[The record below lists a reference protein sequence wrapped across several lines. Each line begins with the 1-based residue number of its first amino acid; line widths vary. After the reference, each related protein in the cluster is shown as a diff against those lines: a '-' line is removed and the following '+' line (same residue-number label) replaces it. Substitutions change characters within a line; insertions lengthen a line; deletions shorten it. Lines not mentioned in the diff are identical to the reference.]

1 MISKRILTAEL
12 RGMRAGRH
20 GRASVSHPRGR
31 LRRGADPWLG
41 HPALARQERA
51 GPLQPTPRIAP
62 VVGVFRNPGHRKWMQ
77 RLQQQC
83 PQPADKHQ
91 TSVCTRRIGRS
102 RRTSGGGGRCPVD
115 ASPIGRPLRP
125 GNHAEQ
131 AATQVLPHRVPGYV
145 AGAQAPGCS
154 AQQMD
159 FTVYTVWTCS
169 AHILVQALRYRQF
182 WPTV

>member
-1 MISKRILTAEL
+1 MGVLPFLIHEDAYGEVPIPGSAILHLPARNVLVRCNRPHGSPRSSECSATPAIASGCNDCSNSARSPPTNIRRPCVPAGSGDPAEP
-12 RGMRAGRH
+12 AG
-20 GRASVSHPRGR
+20 A
-31 LRRGADPWLG
+31 
-41 HPALARQERA
+41 
-51 GPLQPTPRIAP
+51 
-62 VVGVFRNPGHRKWMQ
+62 
-77 RLQQQC
+77 
-83 PQPADKHQ
+83 
-91 TSVCTRRIGRS
+91 
-102 RRTSGGGGRCPVD
+102 RCPVD